1 MWYNHHHS
9 RITSKEREGGKER
22 ESGKEGGRGKEG
34 DSNGSYYLYIT
45 VYVHVHVIILFF
57 TSRSLKQAYELEM
70 LEEGEFDER
79 VFLKGTETEED
90 ELEELTEDNRER

>member
-1 MWYNHHHS
+1 MRRGREGKRKWEGG
-9 RITSKEREGGKER
+9 REREG
-22 ESGKEGGRGKEG
+22 G
-34 DSNGSYYLYIT
+34 DSNGSYCLIYIN
-45 VYVHVHVIILFF
+45 VYTCTCDIIISF

-79 VFLKGTETEED
+79 VFLKGTETEDD

>member
-1 MWYNHHHS
+1 
-9 RITSKEREGGKER
+9 
-22 ESGKEGGRGKEG
+22 
-34 DSNGSYYLYIT
+34 
-45 VYVHVHVIILFF
+45 
-57 TSRSLKQAYELEM
+57 M

>member
-1 MWYNHHHS
+1 MYMYMYMWY
-9 RITSKEREGGKER
+9 
-22 ESGKEGGRGKEG
+22 
-34 DSNGSYYLYIT
+34 
-45 VYVHVHVIILFF
+45 IIISF